1 MKRENVTVWQNLPE
15 IRKRVAEVSS
25 GVTSPDDMATIFN
38 KLKAQAKAGHV
49 PSIQAL
55 YEMAGVGIELS
66 DDDVEAINAAL
77 IGKAKQGNVPAAR
90 LVAKRQKT
98 DAPPQDTDMSKLSDA
113 ELEALAC
120 G

>member
-15 IRKRVAEVSS
+15 VRKRVAEIST
-25 GVTSPDDMATIFN
+25 GVTSPDDMAAIFN
-38 KLKAQAKAGHV
+38 RLKAQAKAGHV
-49 PSIQAL
+49 PSIQAI
-55 YEMAGVGIELS
+55 YEMAGVFIELS

-77 IGKAKQGNVPAAR
+77 VDKAKQGNVPAVR

-98 DAPPQDTDMSKLSDA
+98 EAPPQDADMTKLSNA
-113 ELEALAC
+113 ELEVLAR